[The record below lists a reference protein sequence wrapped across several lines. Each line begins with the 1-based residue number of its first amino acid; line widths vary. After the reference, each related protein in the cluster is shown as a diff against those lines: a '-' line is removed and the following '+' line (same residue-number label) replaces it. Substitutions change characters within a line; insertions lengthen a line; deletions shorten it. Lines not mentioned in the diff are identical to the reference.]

1 MALRLGYTMSVLA
14 LAAIILAADIA
25 VAAAQGNGPADRSTE
40 LRLTPAQRT
49 RIFETVA
56 RDKDKVRLPRE
67 ANPQVSIGAQ
77 MPAWIELYVL
87 PDDISAEVPAIK
99 FYQYTIVQDQ
109 VVIVDPT
116 KMTVVDLIR
125 Q

>member
-1 MALRLGYTMSVLA
+1 
-14 LAAIILAADIA
+14 
-25 VAAAQGNGPADRSTE
+25 
-40 LRLTPAQRT
+40 
-49 RIFETVA
+49 
-56 RDKDKVRLPRE
+56 
-67 ANPQVSIGAQ
+67 
-77 MPAWIELYVL
+77 VL